1 LQEGD
6 KLIQEYLQNVAAL
19 PVDNLTESEVSS
31 KVLGLKNAL
40 FAKNNNYINDMLAR
54 NTQVV

>member
-1 LQEGD
+1 
-6 KLIQEYLQNVAAL
+6 VAAL